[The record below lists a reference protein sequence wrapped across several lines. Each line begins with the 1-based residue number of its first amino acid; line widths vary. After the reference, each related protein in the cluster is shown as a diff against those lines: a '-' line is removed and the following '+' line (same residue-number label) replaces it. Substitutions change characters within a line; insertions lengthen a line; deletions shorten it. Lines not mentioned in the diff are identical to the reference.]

1 VPAGNNTCVIL
12 QPSYIPWRGYF
23 HQIHEADVFIFYDD
37 VPYDKHGW
45 RNRNRIKAPGG
56 CQWLT
61 IPVISKGNV
70 THGLRIDEVSIDP
83 NQRWAEKHWRTIQQI
98 YGRAPFFARYAPF
111 IEPFYRQPP
120 SLLVDFTIPLTI
132 TIARDL
138 LGIGHT
144 RFERSSRLGISGTKT
159 SRLVALASFF
169 GATRYVS
176 GPAAREY
183 IDERQFQDAVIA
195 VEYMNYDYVGYP
207 QRFPPFEPAVSVL
220 DLVFTVGPDAGRYI
234 WERPAAGAA
243 QVQGVEG

>member
-1 VPAGNNTCVIL
+1 MSSTAYKTCVIL

-23 HQIHEADVFIFYDD
+23 HQIHEADVFVFYDD
-37 VPYDKHGW
+37 VQYDKHGW
-45 RNRNRIKAPGG
+45 RNRNRVKAPGG

-61 IPVISKGNV
+61 IPVGSKGNV
-70 THGLRIDEVSIDP
+70 TNGLRIDEVSIDSSR
-83 NQRWAEKHWRTIQQI
+83 RWADKHWKTIEQT
-98 YGRAPFFARYAPF
+98 YGKVFFFARYAPF

-120 SLLVDFTIPLTI
+120 SCLADFTIPLTM

-159 SRLVALASFF
+159 SRPVALASFF

-183 IDERQFQDAVIA
+183 LDERQFRDAGIG
-195 VEYMNYDYVGYP
+195 VEYMNYDYAEYP
-207 QRFPPFEPAVSVL
+207 QPFPPFESGVSVL
-220 DLVFTVGPDAGRYI
+220 DLVFMVGPDAGRYI
-234 WERPAAGAA
+234 WERPAPVAA
-243 QVQGVEG
+243 QA